1 MNSLSHETPVFSIIT
16 PCFNS
21 EKHIEECIKSVLSQT
36 FQDFEFLIVD
46 DGSFDSSSKII
57 EKYADFDNRIKFFK
71 KENQG
76 QGIQR
81 NFAIKQSKG
90 RYILFLDS
98 DDWLENNALEKLFN
112 KFQKDDSDVVIF
124 DGFKYEQKSGKKS
137 FFEYTK
143 FFYKIFK
150 ERNFSPT
157 KDAKEFTF
165 KINGL
170 TFKAYK
176 REFLIKNDIKF
187 SPTRFIEDSEFY
199 YKMMLTVEKLSCL
212 KENILNY
219 RIHSSSVTFAQS
231 KRIED
236 IKYAF
241 FACEKI
247 VKNSSFNKDK
257 TIINAFLKNR
267 ISQVFYYYKTIKNN
281 PKLKKNYYYLIK
293 EILKYIKRNYGFDFV
308 TEKSK
313 LEKYNDIIKFS
324 FEFYYFS
331 KNLKRKLYLTKIFF
345 KKHFEI

>member
-21 EKHIEECIKSVLSQT
+21 EKYIEECIKSVLNQN
-36 FQDFEFLIVD
+36 FQDFEFLIID
-46 DGSFDSSSKII
+46 DGSFDSSSEII
-57 EKYADFDNRIKFFK
+57 KKYADFDNRIKFFK

-76 QGIQR
+76 QGIQK
-81 NFAIKQSKG
+81 NFLIKQSKG
-90 RYILFLDS
+90 KYILFLDS
-98 DDWLENNALEKLFN
+98 DDWLEDNALKKLFN

-150 ERNFSPT
+150 EKNFSPT

-170 TFKAYK
+170 TFKTYK
-176 REFLIKNDIKF
+176 RDFLIKNDIKF

-199 YKMMLTVEKLSCL
+199 FKIMLTVEKLSCL
-212 KENILNY
+212 KEKILNY
-219 RIHSSSVTFAQS
+219 RIHPLSTTFT
-231 KRIED
+231 KFNRTED

-241 FACEKI
+241 YICEKI

-257 TIINAFLKNR
+257 TIINAFLENR
-267 ISQVFYYYKTIKNN
+267 MAQIFYYYKKIKND
-281 PKLKKNYYYLIK
+281 PKTKKEYYNLIK

-308 TEKSK
+308 TTKPK
-313 LEKYNDIIKFS
+313 LKKYNDIINFS
-324 FEFYYFS
+324 FEFYYFL
-331 KNLKRKLYLTKIFF
+331 KKFKRKLRLTKMFL
-345 KKHFEI
+345 KKYFEI